1 MEAALWISYST
12 TTVMI
17 QEEYLLYD
25 FNSVITALGGNLGL
39 FVGFSCLSMAEV
51 LTVKIYSMLPFGG

>member
-1 MEAALWISYST
+1 
-12 TTVMI
+12 MI

-39 FVGFSCLSMAEV
+39 FVGFSCLSMLEV
-51 LTVKIYSMLPFGG
+51 LTVKIYSMLPFGGCKTNRS